1 MNDYNI
7 LNSRKRAKIA
17 LIHTVVFLFL
27 AAITGVRVVHP
38 LEMGSPLGEWALAGV
53 YLLVST
59 VLLWLTSISGAQ
71 RERHYFACCSTSAML
86 GLARQLM
93 GDPTLHAAVYVR
105 VLMLFCAASL
115 CTIILREGS
124 GTDQSPVLVSEMD

>member
-1 MNDYNI
+1 MNDYTI

-17 LIHTVVFLFL
+17 LIHTAVFLFV
-27 AAITGVRVVHP
+27 AAITGMRVVHP
-38 LEMGSPLGEWALAGV
+38 LEMGSPVGEWAPAGV
-53 YLLVST
+53 YLIVST

-93 GDPTLHAAVYVR
+93 GDPTLHAAVYIR
-105 VLMLFCAASL
+105 VLMLFCAACL
-115 CTIILREGS
+115 CTIIVREYS
-124 GTDQSPVLVSEMD
+124 QLQASQALVSELS